1 MPLISKRPKEKL
13 PQEALDQ
20 FQTILDEYDCLR
32 ANQAI
37 SAPGDDAHMAK
48 LRKTL
53 DERPE
58 TLWWSDMLL
67 AEFCLVDMLNAEQV
81 RATLGGWRRRLHEV
95 ASATQ
100 YADYIAHAPD
110 LTREKD
116 PKRLKADLCSC
127 MQAVYFF
134 YGAYGV
140 AARSRTDVTIS
151 LMRAAL
157 MVLAFEALIGLLL
170 FVRWS
175 DGAFYISLPS
185 GWGAVIAWM
194 LATSSAAVVGSVV
207 SVQRRLQD
215 PSVEVDPY
223 FRYIQTHADWFG
235 TAVVSPVFAAIFG
248 IVLYGLLASK
258 LLSTSIINL
267 SGGTPATPADDG
279 TLLIF
284 GFIAGFAEQLIPD
297 ALTRI
302 AARGFWGLANGKAK
316 GGGGESRFPSLPS
329 GGGSSDSES

>member
-1 MPLISKRPKEKL
+1 MPLFSERPKEKL
-13 PQEALDQ
+13 PGEALDQ

-32 ANQAI
+32 ANQSI
-37 SAPGDDAHMAK
+37 SAPGDDAQMAK

-53 DERPE
+53 EERPE
-58 TLWWSDMLL
+58 ALWWSDMLL
-67 AEFCLVDMLNAEQV
+67 AEFCLVDMLNPEQV
-81 RATLGGWRRRLHEV
+81 RTTLSGWRRRLHEV
-95 ASATQ
+95 ASVSQ
-100 YADYIAHAPD
+100 YADYLAHAPD
-110 LTREKD
+110 IVREQD
-116 PKRLKADLCSC
+116 PKKLKADLCSC

-151 LMRAAL
+151 LMRAAI
-157 MVLAFEALIGLLL
+157 MVLAFEALIGVLL

-175 DGAFYISLPS
+175 GGAFYVSLPS
-185 GWGAVIAWM
+185 GWGAPIAWM

-215 PSVEVDPY
+215 PNVEVDPY
-223 FRYIQTHADWFG
+223 FRYIQTHADSFG
-235 TAVVSPVFAAIFG
+235 AAVVSPVFAAIFG

-267 SGGTPATPADDG
+267 SGGTPATPTDYA

-302 AARGFWGLANGKAK
+302 AARGLLGPPNGKTQ
-316 GGGGESRFPSLPS
+316 GGGPGSKLPS
-329 GGGSSDSES
+329 PPSGAGSSDSDS